1 MTSWKNTVAIQNY
14 VTNSIDAGAIGD
26 KQIAGIIGD
35 APSLYSKSPV
45 LWNAA
50 FDYLGM
56 SAIYLPLDAD
66 RSRLGDITA
75 AIRASDRFLG
85 INVTV
90 PHKVRIMD
98 FLDEIDQGAQ
108 RVQAVNTIVR
118 TSTGRLVGY
127 NTDGEGFIDS
137 LLVPDPGHSQTFMS
151 SLRRVDVLLLGAGG
165 SARAVAFHLSEFFD
179 GGQLLICNRT
189 AEHAHS
195 LATELRRHGRNA
207 SPIDESEIKIWAP
220 KVGLIVNSTTKGQG
234 GVRKLP
240 DGRLMNLEPYS
251 SLASAHPLAIS
262 QSDFDNPQ
270 TRQQW
275 LRAARADIDVNNQSS
290 MNMAQSI
297 PQNVRFY
304 DLIYH
309 PEETVF
315 LSHGKLTG
323 HQTRNGKAM
332 IVRQAVIA
340 CCRHICKHHLLESGK
355 DNATTY
361 QAISELMFASW

>member
-14 VTNSIDAGAIGD
+14 VTNSIDGGAIGD

-56 SAIYLPLDAD
+56 NAIYLPLDVD
-66 RSRLGDITA
+66 SSRLGDVTA
-75 AIRASDRFLG
+75 AMRATDRFLG

-90 PHKVRIMD
+90 PYKGRIMD
-98 FLDEIDQGAQ
+98 FLDEVDLGAE
-108 RVQAVNTIVR
+108 RIQAVNTIVR
-118 TSTGRLVGY
+118 TTAGRLVGY

-137 LLVPDPGHSQTFMS
+137 LLVPDPGQSQSFMS
-151 SLRRVDVLLLGAGG
+151 SLRGVDVLLLGAGG
-165 SARAVAFHLSEFFD
+165 SARAVAFHLSD
-179 GGQLLICNRT
+179 LLDDGQLLICNRT

-195 LATELRRHGRNA
+195 LATELRRHGRN
-207 SPIDESEIKIWAP
+207 SNPIDENEIGIWAP

-240 DGRLMNLEPYS
+240 DGRLTNLEPYS
-251 SLASAHPLAIS
+251 SLASAHPLTIT
-262 QSDFDNPQ
+262 QPDFDNPQ
-270 TRQQW
+270 ARQHR
-275 LRAARADIDVNNQSS
+275 LRASRADIDANNQSS
-290 MNMAQSI
+290 MNLAQSI
-297 PQNVRFY
+297 PQNIRFY

-309 PEETVF
+309 PEESVF

-332 IVRQAVIA
+332 IVHQAVIA
-340 CCRHICKHHLLESGK
+340 CCRHICKHHLIESGK
-355 DNATTY
+355 DNAITY